1 MMRDMKK
8 YKTIESVAHALEM
21 SMEISGGET
30 AHPFRY
36 FEGFF
41 ERGYIS
47 PVWDKFVP
55 HLKERF
61 ALEGVEKNKILY
73 PLLAEEL
80 GFLASPSET
89 KAPR

>member
-1 MMRDMKK
+1 MNK
-8 YKTIESVAHALEM
+8 YKIIEGFSHALEM
-21 SMEISGGET
+21 SKEIAGEEA

-47 PVWDKFVP
+47 PVWDRFLP
-55 HLKERF
+55 HLKDRF
-61 ALEGVEKNKILY
+61 IWEGVEKNKILY

-80 GFLASPSET
+80 GF
-89 KAPR
+89 